1 MWAVVISL
9 VMKFVEQD
17 VQVVAQ
23 ILAMELVNQSV
34 RLIVQVTANTVVKMG
49 VQVPVPEIV
58 LLPVTAVVLPSAP

>member
-1 MWAVVISL
+1 MR
-9 VMKFVEQD
+9 FVEQD

-49 VQVPVPEIV
+49 VPVPVQEIV
-58 LLPVTAVVLPSAP
+58 LLPVTMIVLPSAP